1 MHFLRAALK
10 VMPLIVWCWPMTSEA
25 DAGGVAVGA
34 KPSHRYSMTLLP
46 CDRWQQR
53 GSLTQWV

>member
-53 GSLTQWV
+53 DSLTQWV